1 MNETCCAEVSKV
13 KDIHSVLE
21 ITVFDEDAD
30 KKVEFLGR
38 LSIPLLQVRTTR
50 LFWCLCPL
58 FVLLLFDAVVT

>member
-1 MNETCCAEVSKV
+1 MNDNETCCAEVSKV

-38 LSIPLLQVRTTR
+38 LSIPLLQVQTTR
-50 LFWCLCPL
+50 LF
-58 FVLLLFDAVVT
+58 